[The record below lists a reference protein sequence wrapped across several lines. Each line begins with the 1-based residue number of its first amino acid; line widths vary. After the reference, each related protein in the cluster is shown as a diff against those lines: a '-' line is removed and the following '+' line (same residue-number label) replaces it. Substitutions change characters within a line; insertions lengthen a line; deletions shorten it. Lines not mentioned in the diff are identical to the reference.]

1 MTAEPKLPYHHGQCD
16 IRIVHLTDFDLWMRR
31 SSIALENEIYTRHMP
46 SKETRRSSRKKFKYS
61 APFKVLGNKR
71 GSTISFSII
80 PAQMFTPHVSWKC
93 VPAMMCGF
101 VVDHQRVLCTLKILL
116 RLFIKHTT
124 RNVNQYNFAQA
135 SNDKKFP
142 LDQNQRDI
150 SSCAL
155 GVLSACILLSFKM
168 RQTVDLPIPCCADRF
183 LVLTRGLCT
192 TLFVIVSS
200 ANTFPT

>member
-61 APFKVLGNKR
+61 APFKVRGNKR

-80 PAQMFTPHVSWKC
+80 PAQMFTLHVSWKC
-93 VPAMMCGF
+93 VSAMMCGF

-135 SNDKKFP
+135 LNDKKFP
-142 LDQNQRDI
+142 LDQNHE
-150 SSCAL
+150 
-155 GVLSACILLSFKM
+155 
-168 RQTVDLPIPCCADRF
+168 T
-183 LVLTRGLCT
+183 LVLALSVYYQHASYYLLKCDRLSIYQYHVVQTGFLYWPEDYVLR
-192 TLFVIVSS
+192 FS
-200 ANTFPT
+200 